1 MVFKNFAINIIVR
14 VILLSL
20 TMFLFFYLV
29 FKTEYIATLVLIAA
43 IIIYQIWSLVFYVN
57 KTNRYLVSFLEA
69 INYSE
74 FSRSFRVE
82 GLGVAFDE
90 LKVAFNA
97 VIKNF
102 QNLRNEKEEQYMFL
116 QNVMQHIEIS
126 MIAYHPDGTIEL
138 FNNATKKLFRR
149 NNLRNISDLSN
160 VSEDLVK
167 VFSTI
172 KSGNKKLVKINDD
185 NDLLQLSIYA
195 KEFKLN
201 DQLLT
206 LVSIQNIQPEL
217 DDKEMDSWQK
227 LISVLTHEIMN
238 SITPIASLSST
249 VNSMIGQ
256 VKSDEILELP
266 PSVQETIDDIQNALE
281 TINKRSTGLLH
292 FVETYRSLTRLPK
305 PNFSIFKVQSMF
317 DDIERL
323 MKEEMKSD
331 NINIT
336 FSIQPDKLEMTADM
350 ELLEQVMINLIKNS
364 AHALEGKANPKID
377 VSAKLNERGN
387 IILQVTDNGQGI
399 LPDVIDKVF
408 IPFFTTKTKGSGIG
422 LSLSRQILRLHGGT
436 ITVHSIPEKET
447 TFTLKF

>member
-1 MVFKNFAINIIVR
+1 
-14 VILLSL
+14 
-20 TMFLFFYLV
+20 
-29 FKTEYIATLVLIAA
+29 
-43 IIIYQIWSLVFYVN
+43 
-57 KTNRYLVSFLEA
+57 
-69 INYSE
+69 
-74 FSRSFRVE
+74 
-82 GLGVAFDE
+82 
-90 LKVAFNA
+90 
-97 VIKNF
+97 
-102 QNLRNEKEEQYMFL
+102 
-116 QNVMQHIEIS
+116 MQHIEIS